1 MLKKNINNEILVDLG
16 AVYHEMVE
24 QLHVKNAGYETNH
37 QPCNPKASVLALQ
50 SSGYLQKR

>member
-24 QLHVKNAGYETNH
+24 QLHAGYETNH
-37 QPCNPKASVLALQ
+37 QPCNPKASVSALQ

>member
-24 QLHVKNAGYETNH
+24 ELHVKNAGYETNH
-37 QPCNPKASVLALQ
+37 QPCNPKVSV
-50 SSGYLQKR
+50 